1 MKALIRVT
9 RRTEYAS
16 IVEMSQEEF
25 HKLTAMLDG
34 DRTQRREA
42 EKTLNRAIDV
52 RDWQDDNLE
61 SIDEFEPFVE
71 EPVGE
76 GEKP

>member
-16 IVEMSQEEF
+16 IVDMSEDEF
-25 HKLTAMLDG
+25 AKLNAMLEG
-34 DRTQRREA
+34 TREQRREA

-52 RDWQDDNLE
+52 RDWQDDDLE
-61 SIDEFEPFVE
+61 SIDEFERFVE
-71 EPVGE
+71 EGE

>member
-16 IVEMSQEEF
+16 IVKMSQQEYDT
-25 HKLTAMLDG
+25 LAANLRG
-34 DRTQRREA
+34 RDREKRREA
-42 EKTLNRAIDV
+42 EKELNRMIDV
-52 RDWQDDNLE
+52 NDWQDDDLH

-71 EPVGE
+71 EGE
-76 GEKP
+76 GEIA